1 MKSIT
6 DSSGYQRKTRDGI
19 IMDDIIDK
27 YLNPDQDIIQAIA
40 DNFILIQL
48 LNQNGMDQFEEY
60 TKTSKFSGNLFDFAT
75 TRLMDEFVKSEGKP
89 WEYIVKA
96 YNLRN
101 SCVDKIDPNVF
112 LSIPDEQL
120 AEFSTMI
127 KKGTIARKKI
137 NDWIPEK
144 DLKNFGVIHDASK
157 VKLSTGASYSGLD
170 ILEIADIKTN
180 DNGGLVLYKDIL
192 KLKSLDGI
200 INYFKNTSI
209 SMKSGVLLTA
219 IINEGRP
226 YKSIFYIFVL
236 YNNKLYSISNQG
248 NRLNLEN
255 TEGDRNP
262 DRYIERKYENMQLP
276 LYLLYEKEKF
286 TADNEST
293 KNSETTALAF
303 FDENPDT
310 ILSTWDAVFKQ
321 TPWCYYWIKMLTLKI
336 FDFMEN
342 EDIVKGM
349 IPSESVK
356 LLKKTNE
363 SGEVPFTTEQRQ
375 GKGKYLIDIY
385 GSNITAITASR
396 DLISTIITT
405 KDQTLKLIE
414 YKRRQDFANE
424 IRSELTKD
432 YEQKHVQVYESIK
445 KLIETKSTEF
455 IISKALEKKTYP
467 YTRYHSFGSNN
478 GKQIDEN
485 RYTVQ
490 GKIAHTSDAFN
501 STRMEH
507 RPEHLLLKYNTEDI
521 LPWSKNMV
529 CEVCG
534 TTKKKMFVNLNF
546 LEWTQMEKF
555 FEIPIETFPKEM
567 KNHLHQQNEL
577 YVGNTI
583 LDDVDPIDTIM
594 DTWFRYRYQGE
605 ARFQVSIPI
614 CKRCY
619 NKIMKKINDEQTT
632 PKEQ

>member
-1 MKSIT
+1 
-6 DSSGYQRKTRDGI
+6 
-19 IMDDIIDK
+19 MDDIIDK
-27 YLNPDQDIIQAIA
+27 YLNPDQDMIQAIE
-40 DNFILIQL
+40 DNFTLIQL
-48 LNQNGMDQFEEY
+48 LNQNVMDQFENY

-112 LSIPDEQL
+112 LKIPDKQL
-120 AEFSTMI
+120 EKFSSMI
-127 KKGTIARKKI
+127 KKGAIARKKI
-137 NDWIPEK
+137 HDWIPDENWE
-144 DLKNFGVIHDASK
+144 NFGVIYDASK
-157 VKLSTGASYSGLD
+157 VKLSTGVSYDGLN

-192 KLKSLDGI
+192 KLKNLDGI
-200 INYFKNTSI
+200 INHFKNTS
-209 SMKSGVLLTA
+209 SPMKSGVLLTA
-219 IINEGRP
+219 IINEKRL
-226 YKSIFYIFVL
+226 YKSTFYIFIL
-236 YNNKLYSISNQG
+236 HNNKLYSISNQG

-255 TEGDRNP
+255 SEGDRNP
-262 DRYIERKYENMQLP
+262 DRYIERKYKNMQLP
-276 LYLLYEKEKF
+276 LHLLYEKEKF

-293 KNSETTALAF
+293 KNPEITALAF
-303 FDENPDT
+303 LDETPDT
-310 ILSTWDAVFKQ
+310 ILSTWDDVFKQ

-336 FDFMEN
+336 FDFMKN

-356 LLKKTNE
+356 LLTETNKLD
-363 SGEVPFTTEQRQ
+363 EVPFITERRQ
-375 GKGKYLIDIY
+375 GTGEYLIDVY
-385 GSNITAITASR
+385 GSNIMAITAR
-396 DLISTIITT
+396 KDLISTIITT

-432 YEQKHVQVYESIK
+432 YEQNHVQVYESIK

-467 YTRYHSFGSNN
+467 YTEYHSFASNG
-478 GKQIDEN
+478 GKQLDEN
-485 RYTVQ
+485 RYLVQ
-490 GKIAHTSDAFN
+490 GIIAHTSGAFN

-507 RPEHLLLKYNTEDI
+507 RPEHLLLKYNTENI
-521 LPWSKNMV
+521 PPWSKNMV

-594 DTWFRYRYQGE
+594 DPWFRYRYQGE